1 MLGVSPDQ
9 LRYDSP
15 LADIGA
21 DSIALLAFADVVEAF
36 AGQASLVDFA
46 VEQPGL
52 VSAQNVG
59 QLAEAL
65 WWRA

>member
-1 MLGVSPDQ
+1 MLGVAPTQ
-9 LRYDSP
+9 LRHDSP
-15 LADIGA
+15 LSDIGA

-36 AGQASLVDFA
+36 AGQASLTDFA
-46 VEQPGL
+46 VGQAGL